1 MRTWLTAAALAFV
14 LAGAA
19 PAFAQDAASAQE
31 ADRVEDIVV
40 TARRAGVPMWTVTRG
55 DSTLILVGEVDGL
68 PRELEWRPEALEA
81 AAGRSQRI
89 LFPQEMRASAADIAR
104 LIWRARTAVML
115 PGEETVAAHVSAGDM
130 ARLETLMAGEGGP
143 WRRKKLLLLASDVL
157 ELSGYRQRN
166 DLRVSDVVRRAGRRA
181 GAPIR
186 PIGLL
191 HGDDFVEMLI
201 SSPQSQHRGCLEAA
215 IPAAEAGPDTNDIR
229 ADDWRHLRVAAVV
242 ANPLERA
249 IVRCWPYADPQ
260 VGIQIAAE
268 WVAAID
274 ESLSEPGVTMAV
286 APLTMLAQT
295 GGVLDRLE
303 AEGADILGPDWKV
316 VD

>member
-1 MRTWLTAAALAFV
+1 MRKWLTGLALVAT

-19 PAFAQDAASAQE
+19 PAFAQDPVSQDE
-31 ADRVEDIVV
+31 DRVEDVV
-40 TARRAGVPMWTVTRG
+40 VIARRAGAPMWTITRG
-55 DSTLILVGEVDGL
+55 DSTLIVVGAVEGL
-68 PRELEWRPEALEA
+68 PRDLEWRPEALEA
-81 AAGRSQRI
+81 AASRSQRI

-115 PGEETVAAHVSAGDM
+115 PGQETVAAHVSASDM
-130 ARLETLMAGEGGP
+130 ARLEPIMATEGP
-143 WRRKKLLLLASDVL
+143 AWRRKKLLLLSFDLL
-157 ELSGYRQRN
+157 EQAGYRQRN
-166 DLRVSDVVRRAGRRA
+166 DLQVSDVVRRAGRRA

-201 SSPQSQHRGCLEAA
+201 SSPQSQHRDCFEAA
-215 IPAAEAGPDTNDIR
+215 ILAAEAGPDTNNVR

-249 IVRCWPYADPQ
+249 IARCWPYADPQ

-274 ESLSEPGVTMAV
+274 LSLSEPGVTMAV
-286 APLTMLAQT
+286 APLTMLVQT

-303 AEGADILGPDWKV
+303 AEGVDILGPDWKV